1 MCIIQN
7 NEGWEETEALPGYEI
22 QKAKEG
28 EKLTNQQREDNWTYG
43 GQSFA
48 TAFDDNRWKS
58 GPMGAKK
65 SRLEGYMGQVIMS
78 DFRRKKRD
86 SYGYVADTNNPYIN
100 PTSGSSTP
108 SWNRNKLQAS
118 EKYG

>member
-7 NEGWEETEALPGYEI
+7 REGWEKTESLPGYEMHV
-22 QKAKEG
+22 ANEG

-48 TAFDDNRWKS
+48 DAFGDEKWRS
-58 GPMGAKK
+58 GPMGATK
-65 SRLEGYMGQVIMS
+65 SPMQGFMGQLMMR
-78 DFRRKKRD
+78 DFRKKKRD
-86 SYGYVADTNNPYIN
+86 SYVYVGDTNNPYIN
-100 PTSGSSTP
+100 PTTGSSAT
-108 SWNRNKLQAS
+108 SWNRDTLQAS